1 MKEKTCCFTGHRI
14 IKEKEIDSV
23 KIRLEQEIINLIE
36 KDVVF
41 FVCGGALGFDMI
53 AALTILKLKK
63 VYKNIQ
69 LIMALPCKNQDK
81 YWNEKDKIIY
91 RNILSLADRIVYI
104 SDIYTRDCMLNRNRY
119 MVNISYYCI
128 CYLRKNK
135 SGTAYTVNYAKEL
148 NLQIVFL

>member
-14 IKEKEIDSV
+14 IKEKEIDDL

-41 FVCGGALGFDMI
+41 FVCGRALGFDTI
-53 AALTILKLKK
+53 VALTILKLKK
-63 VYKNIQ
+63 VYKNI
-69 LIMALPCKNQDK
+69 
-81 YWNEKDKIIY
+81 
-91 RNILSLADRIVYI
+91 LSLSDRIICI
-104 SDIYTRDCMLNRNRY
+104 SDRYTSDCMLNRNRY

>member
-41 FVCGGALGFDMI
+41 FVCGGVLGFDMI

-69 LIMALPCKNQDK
+69 LIMALPCKSQDK

-135 SGTAYTVNYAKEL
+135 SGTLQTVNYAKKQ
-148 NLQIVFL
+148 NLKIIFL

>member
-14 IKEKEIDSV
+14 IKEKEIDEL

-41 FVCGGALGFDMI
+41 FVCGGALGFDTI

-135 SGTAYTVNYAKEL
+135 SGTAYTISYAKNY
-148 NLQIVFL
+148 NLKIIFL

>member
-69 LIMALPCKNQDK
+69 LIMALPCKSQDK

-135 SGTAYTVNYAKEL
+135 SGTLQTVNYAKKQ
-148 NLQIVFL
+148 NLKIIFL

>member
-14 IKEKEIDSV
+14 IKEKEIDDL

-41 FVCGGALGFDMI
+41 FVCGGALGFDTI

-91 RNILSLADRIVYI
+91 KNILSLADRIICI
-104 SDIYTRDCMLNRNRY
+104 SDRYTYDCMLNRNRY

-128 CYLRKNK
+128 CYLRKAK
-135 SGTAYTVNYAKEL
+135 SGTAYTVNYAKGL
-148 NLQIVFL
+148 NLQIIFI